1 MLTEFEARVTHPV
14 SMLEQWTA
22 LEGRAFVLGVPNAL
36 GQHVLTVG
44 SKRWIVAQGEA
55 KPGDRV
61 RVTHTDDTV
70 LWVERL
76 IEV

>member
-14 SMLEQWTA
+14 SMLEQWSA
-22 LEGRAFVLGVPNAL
+22 LEGKAFVLGMPNAL

-44 SKRWIVAQGEA
+44 SKRWIVAHGEA
-55 KPGDRV
+55 QPGDRV
-61 RVTHTDDTV
+61 RVTRSEEAI